1 MGRMPTGANM
11 MELDLIGLKCPM
23 PVLKTQK
30 ALSQMQT
37 GQRLFVTTSDPLASL
52 DLPHF
57 CSEKGHKVIKIEQ
70 QDDLSMHFEIE
81 KG

>member
-1 MGRMPTGANM
+1 MDGMKKM
-11 MELDLIGLKCPM
+11 KELDLIGLKCPM

-30 ALSQMQT
+30 ALSLMQS
-37 GQRLFVTTSDPLASL
+37 GQRLLVMTSDPLASL

-57 CSEKGHKVIKIEQ
+57 CTQKGHRIISMEQ
-70 QDDLSMHFEIE
+70 QEDQSIHFEIE